1 MKDCKEFIESGILE
15 LYVLGDT
22 TAAEDAT
29 VEEMSLLYPQVNAE
43 IAEIRAA
50 MENYAAATGS
60 IAPDPI
66 IRPFLLATI
75 DYMDRLGKG
84 EPFTL
89 VPAMTASSTIA
100 DYESWI
106 NREDM
111 VAPADYDDVYA
122 KILSYT
128 EELISA
134 VVWLKDMAPQEV
146 HDHEYERFLILEGTC
161 VITVAEDSYPLGR
174 GDFLQIPLHKNHY
187 VTVTSAIPCKVL
199 LQRVKV

>member
-1 MKDCKEFIESGILE
+1 MKDCNEFIESGILE

-22 TAAEDAT
+22 TPEEDAA
-29 VEEMSLLYPQVNAE
+29 VEEMSRLYPRVQTE
-43 IAEIRAA
+43 IAEIRLA
-50 MENYAAATGS
+50 MDNYATARGS
-60 IAPDPI
+60 IEPDPI
-66 IRPFLLATI
+66 IRPFLMATI

-84 EPFTL
+84 EPFTF
-89 VPAMTASSTIA
+89 VPAMTESSTIA

-106 NREDM
+106 NREDI
-111 VAPADYDDVYA
+111 VAPVDYEGVYA

-134 VVWLKDMAPQEV
+134 VVWLKEMAPQEV
-146 HDHEYERFLILEGTC
+146 HDNEYERFLILEGTC
-161 VITVAEDSYPLGR
+161 VITIAEDNYPLGR

>member
-1 MKDCKEFIESGILE
+1 MKDCNEFIESGILE

-22 TAAEDAT
+22 TPEEDAE
-29 VEEMSLLYPQVNAE
+29 VEEMSLLYPRVKTE

-50 MENYAAATGS
+50 MDNYAIATGS
-60 IAPDPI
+60 MEPDPI
-66 IRPFLLATI
+66 IRPFLMATI

-84 EPFTL
+84 EPFTF
-89 VPAMTASSTIA
+89 VPPMT
-100 DYESWI
+100 ESATLEEYAGWTD
-106 NREDM
+106 REDM
-111 VAPADYDDVYA
+111 VAPIDYDGIYA

-134 VVWLKDMAPQEV
+134 VVWLKEMAPQEV

-161 VITVAEDSYPLGR
+161 VITVAEDQYPLGR